1 MQAPC
6 RTGPTSRQAR
16 LAFITPRVA
25 SACDPAR
32 KLRSPCGSPCFF
44 ARLRFS
50 SPSCDRYS
58 NRVASSCQCE
68 TNVSRENGVS
78 DKKANNFSDKIHH
91 RFFTFDNFVVIIRKK
106 PTALEGNHGDYP
118 EDPKDDTEGPTAH
131 GDDTVNSARRSTPA
145 DTGPIEVVGR
155 SPTGESP
162 TLTS

>member
-50 SPSCDRYS
+50 SPACDRYS
-58 NRVASSCQCE
+58 NRVASSCQRG
-68 TNVSRENGVS
+68 TNVSGGNSVS
-78 DKKANNFSDKIHH
+78 DKEENNFSGKIHH
-91 RFFTFDNFVVIIRKK
+91 GFLTFDNFVVIIRKK
-106 PTALEGNHGDYP
+106 STALEGGDGNHP
-118 EDPKDDTEGPTAH
+118 QDPKSDTEGPTA
-131 GDDTVNSARRSTPA
+131 
-145 DTGPIEVVGR
+145 
-155 SPTGESP
+155 
-162 TLTS
+162 